1 MITHEAIQ
9 KIIDLSSTG
18 QLVQA
23 PEAYHPVAI
32 EGSKLV
38 GLEQFAKAPYQVTED
53 RQLPSLKA
61 FTDYLT
67 AFKQNNTVVFADVV
81 AQKLQAVIDYHAP
94 VAGEDPKPSWCRH
107 KAAFKLDMDEDF
119 AHFLKLNK
127 QPLEQ
132 DDLVIQLTDYAPHFV
147 IPAAADVLALVGDVQ
162 LVDNKE
168 LASQVGSGGLST
180 LYKQDKKLKAKGAI
194 DFPEV
199 FIVALPV
206 FKGFATRYQLG
217 FRLLWKCGED
227 TRGKLVF
234 QIRLVRPHAIL
245 EAAFQDVC
253 KQVTDTV
260 TVPVYGADPALTST
274 TTK

>member
-9 KIIDLSSTG
+9 KIIDISSTG
-18 QLVQA
+18 QLVQT
-23 PEAYHPVAI
+23 PDAYHPVAI

-81 AQKLQAVIDYHAP
+81 AQKLQAVMDYHTPAD
-94 VAGEDPKPSWCRH
+94 AANNGGATASWCKH
-107 KAAFKLDMDEDF
+107 KVGFKLDMDEDF

-127 QPLEQ
+127 APLEQ

-147 IPAAADVLALVGDVQ
+147 TPAAADVLALVGDVQ

-217 FRLLWKCGED
+217 FRLLWRCG
-227 TRGKLVF
+227 
-234 QIRLVRPHAIL
+234 
-245 EAAFQDVC
+245 
-253 KQVTDTV
+253 
-260 TVPVYGADPALTST
+260 
-274 TTK
+274 